1 MLATGKL
8 NSRAGSWLHA
18 YETSMHAAQLS
29 SRLHWSCCVQVLLA
43 RVATKLGTA
52 VNSSA
57 AAAAA
62 AVTAGAA
69 ASVSAELPVLPD
81 AVRRD
86 IGAAAL
92 EVPRYQRLIKSGLH
106 AIVANSSR

>member
-1 MLATGKL
+1 MRGGLA
-8 NSRAGSWLHA
+8 
-18 YETSMHAAQLS
+18 
-29 SRLHWSCCVQVLLA
+29 VFQVLLA

-62 AVTAGAA
+62 AVKAGAA
-69 ASVSAELPVLPD
+69 ASVSAELPVLSD
-81 AVRRD
+81 AVRQD
-86 IGAAAL
+86 IAAAAL